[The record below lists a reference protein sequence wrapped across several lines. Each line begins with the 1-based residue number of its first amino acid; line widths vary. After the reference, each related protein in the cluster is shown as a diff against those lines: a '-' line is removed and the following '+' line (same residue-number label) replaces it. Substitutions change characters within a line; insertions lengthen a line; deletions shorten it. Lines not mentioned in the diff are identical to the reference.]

1 MPATAPTTGRWQE
14 HPGRSVFCE
23 REASAG
29 GLLARRCDPRPG
41 RCLTPRPPPRR
52 PSTTARPLEVTRTA
66 TDGTRNANSLL
77 YGAAWRAAKAL
88 GYTRLITYTQASETG
103 ASLRGTGWRTVAE
116 RPARPGW
123 TCSSRP
129 RESKGAEHMPR
140 TLWEA
145 A

>member
-1 MPATAPTTGRWQE
+1 MEIESTLSVRCYANARPRRAGFWLAVAT
-14 HPGRSVFCE
+14 
-23 REASAG
+23 
-29 GLLARRCDPRPG
+29 RPG

-103 ASLRGTGWRTVAE
+103 ASLRGTG
-116 RPARPGW
+116 
-123 TCSSRP
+123 
-129 RESKGAEHMPR
+129 
-140 TLWEA
+140 
-145 A
+145 